1 MDTEINVIACPHN
14 KAIDCAK
21 VDCENCGWHPDVI
34 AKRKKAA
41 EEGRIGNLKL
51 YKIPFTGYCEVWAT
65 SPEEAEKKA
74 DDGFMFY
81 IDYDFSDP
89 ICLAKE
95 EENEVE

>member
-1 MDTEINVIACPHN
+1 MDTEIDVITRPYN
-14 KAIDCAK
+14 EAIDCAK

-34 AKRKKAA
+34 EKRKKAA
-41 EEGRIGNLKL
+41 QEGRIGNLKL

-65 SPEEAEKKA
+65 SQEEAEKKA
-74 DDGFMFY
+74 DDGVMFY
-81 IDYDFSDP
+81 IDYDFGDP

>member
-1 MDTEINVIACPHN
+1 MATDISVITCPYN

-51 YKIPFTGYCEVWAT
+51 YKVPFTGHCEVWAR
-65 SPEEAEKKA
+65 SPEEAAEKA
-74 DDGFMFY
+74 DDGVMFY
-81 IDYDFSDP
+81 IDYDFGDP

-95 EENEVE
+95 EENEVD